1 MATNQ
6 QPNAGNNFFCVQKRM
21 LLTGMAAIWLL
32 LCAAAAHAEGGTHTI
47 WMMRH
52 ALAPGYGDP
61 PTMVLGQCHTQ
72 RTLSNEGRAQ
82 ARAAGQWLRQNG
94 LAQARVVASPW
105 CRTLETAELLGL
117 GPVTTHP
124 GLASFFQRG
133 DAQAT
138 QAALVKLV
146 QSHLQRAPTTPLML
160 VTHQV
165 NISAYTGR
173 GAASGEILQVRVNTQ
188 GKMVSTRSAWLPQ

>member
-1 MATNQ
+1 MVA
-6 QPNAGNNFFCVQKRM
+6 V
-21 LLTGMAAIWLL
+21 WLL
-32 LCAAAAHAEGGTHTI
+32 LCAAAARAEGGTHTI

-72 RTLSNEGRAQ
+72 RTLSNEGRTQ

-117 GPVTTHP
+117 GPVTTHL

-133 DAQAT
+133 DALAT
-138 QAALVKLV
+138 QAALVQLV

-173 GAASGEILQVRVNTQ
+173 GVASGEILQVRVGPQ
-188 GKMVSTRSAWLPQ
+188 GKAVGTRSAWLPQ

>member
-1 MATNQ
+1 MNDK
-6 QPNAGNNFFCVQKRM
+6 KRI
-21 LLTGMAAIWLL
+21 LWTTIVAVWLL
-32 LCAAAAHAEGGTHTI
+32 VCTTTTRAGDGTHTI

-61 PTMVLGQCHTQ
+61 PNMVLGQCHTQ
-72 RTLSNEGRAQ
+72 RTLSDEGRAH

-94 LAQARVVASPW
+94 LTRARVVASPW

-117 GPVTTHP
+117 GPVATHT

-138 QAALVKLV
+138 QAALVQLV